1 MAESRVD
8 EIRAEPLANE
18 EKRDAELA
26 GLRRE
31 NAQLIR
37 RVEQIEAS
45 LAMQRMAARIL
56 ERFGE

>member
-1 MAESRVD
+1 MAVSRVD
-8 EIRAEPLANE
+8 EIRAEELAKQV
-18 EKRDAELA
+18 KRDDELA

-31 NAQLIR
+31 NAQLLQ

-45 LAMQRMAARIL
+45 LTMQRMAARIL

>member
-1 MAESRVD
+1 MAVSRAD
-8 EIRAEPLANE
+8 EIHADELTKE
-18 EKRDAELA
+18 VKRDAELA

-31 NAQLIR
+31 NAQLLQ

>member
-1 MAESRVD
+1 MAVSRAD
-8 EIRAEPLANE
+8 EIHADELTKEVR
-18 EKRDAELA
+18 RDAELA

-31 NAQLIR
+31 NAQLLQ

>member
-1 MAESRVD
+1 MAVSRAD
-8 EIRAEPLANE
+8 EIHTDELTKE
-18 EKRDAELA
+18 VKRDDELA

-31 NAQLIR
+31 NAQLLQ

>member
-1 MAESRVD
+1 MAVSRAD
-8 EIRAEPLANE
+8 EVRAEELAKE
-18 EKRDAELA
+18 EQRDAELA

-31 NAQLIR
+31 NAQLLQ

>member
-1 MAESRVD
+1 MAVSRVD
-8 EIRAEPLANE
+8 EIHAEELAKQV
-18 EKRDAELA
+18 KRDDELA

-31 NAQLIR
+31 NAQLLQ